1 MATADV
7 VLDPLRREL
16 TEHCLRMPEL
26 RASTPGDESVTLGA
40 VRPALDEVDSR
51 LLSDWL
57 AAPAA
62 PRPVAARTGYAAA
75 VRTHHLNRN
84 EGTAQ

>member
-26 RASTPGDESVTLGA
+26 RASTLGDESVVLGA
-40 VRPALDEVDSR
+40 VRPALD
-51 LLSDWL
+51 
-57 AAPAA
+57 
-62 PRPVAARTGYAAA
+62 
-75 VRTHHLNRN
+75 
-84 EGTAQ
+84 